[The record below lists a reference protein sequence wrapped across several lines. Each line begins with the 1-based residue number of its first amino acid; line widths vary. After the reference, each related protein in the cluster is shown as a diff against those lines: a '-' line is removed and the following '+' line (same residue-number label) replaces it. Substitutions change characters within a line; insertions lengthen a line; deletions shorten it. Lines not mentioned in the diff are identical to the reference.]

1 MTDSNDTKPNRTNA
15 FTSVEQRLLRKV
27 KELDT
32 LYEVSTRL
40 QKLTSTENL
49 EQEIIDVLASTMGYQ
64 FGAVLLID
72 EESGKMSPYAVIRG
86 QQDEQAHAFD
96 KEFVASQEL
105 MVGRGITGWVAEKG
119 QSACVGDVRNDSRYF
134 GVRTSIRSELC
145 VPLKVDDRVI
155 GIINIENTG
164 VDAYNLDDLMFMEAV
179 ANQVAIAIENTRLH
193 HQLQEQ
199 TYDLE
204 KHVHE
209 RTSELSAA
217 NDRLKSEIE
226 ERSRTEEELERSVSL
241 FRATLE
247 STADGILVLD
257 KTGKNIVTFNQRF
270 LAMWHI
276 PPALANSGNDED
288 LLKLVLKQLK
298 DPQGFLARVKAL
310 YRDPKAE
317 DYDMLEFED
326 GRLFERYSF
335 PQRLGDEIIG
345 RVWSFRDISEREKLG
360 RMKDEFISVVSHELR
375 TPLTSIHGAVKLLL
389 GGVGGDLSREVRDL
403 LDLALNNSNRLTL
416 LVDDILD
423 LEKIESGQMVFQNK
437 PVELSGIITQSMEA
451 NRPYGD
457 KYDVAYRAGVL
468 ISDVQVMADPDR
480 LMQVMGNLLSN
491 AAKFSPAGETVTVRM
506 VQTGE
511 HVRVQ
516 IEDRGPGVPAE
527 EGSQVFQKFY
537 QVDAS
542 DAREKGGTGLGLSI
556 CQSIVERL
564 NGRIGFLPN
573 DMQGTVFYFDLPIW
587 KGSPDLEG

>member
-1 MTDSNDTKPNRTNA
+1 MD
-15 FTSVEQRLLRKV
+15 QRLLRKV
-27 KELDT
+27 RELDT
-32 LYEVSTRL
+32 LYQISTRL

-72 EESGKMSPYAVIRG
+72 EESGEMSPYAVIRG
-86 QQDEQAHAFD
+86 QMDEQAHAFD
-96 KEFVASQEL
+96 KDFVASQKL

-119 QSACVGDVRNDSRYF
+119 QSACVGDVREDARYF

-155 GIINIENTG
+155 GIINIENTS

-193 HQLQEQ
+193 QQLQQ
-199 TYDLE
+199 QANDLE

-209 RTSELSAA
+209 RTAELSAA
-217 NDRLKSEIE
+217 NDRLTREIE
-226 ERSRTEEELERSVSL
+226 DRTRTEEELERSVSL
-241 FRATLE
+241 FQTTLE

-257 KTGKNIVTFNQRF
+257 NAGNNIVTFNQRF

-276 PPALANSGNDED
+276 PSALAISGNDDD
-288 LLKLVLKQLK
+288 LLKFVLKQLK

-310 YRDPKAE
+310 YRDPEAE

-326 GRLFERYSF
+326 GRLFERYSY

-375 TPLTSIHGAVKLLL
+375 TPLTSIHGALKLLL
-389 GGVGGDLSREVRDL
+389 GGVGGDLRKDVRDL
-403 LDLALNNSNRLTL
+403 LDLALNNSNRLAL

-423 LEKIESGQMVFQNK
+423 LEKIESGQMVFDNK
-437 PVELSGIITQSMEA
+437 AIELSGIIRQSIEA
-451 NRPYGD
+451 NRPYGE
-457 KYDVAYRAGVL
+457 KYHITYQVGAL
-468 ISDVQVMADPDR
+468 ISDVEVMVDPDR

-491 AAKFSPAGETVTVRM
+491 AAKFSPAGESVMVRM
-506 VQTGE
+506 IRMDGD
-511 HVRVQ
+511 VRVQ
-516 IEDRGPGVPAE
+516 IEDRGPGIPE
-527 EGSQVFQKFY
+527 DEGSQVFQKFY
-537 QVDAS
+537 QADAS

-573 DMQGTVFYFDLPIW
+573 ENQGTVFYFDLPIW
-587 KGSPDLEG
+587 KRSPDLAG